1 MMKMQSLKT
10 VERDHHGCKGCVYSD
25 TESSTPS
32 SICSVCSRN
41 EDVNSD
47 DCYIAID
54 EWLNDYRLI
63 GKHSPENEM
72 RYSATHVLRI
82 QYATQDDEQHVYYL
96 KMDRRKNVE
105 EVKQAYRS
113 AGRYCD

>member
-1 MMKMQSLKT
+1 MKMQSLKT
-10 VERDHHGCKGCVYSD
+10 VERDHHGCQGCVYSD
-25 TESSTPS
+25 TESSS
-32 SICSVCSRN
+32 SVCSICSRN

-63 GKHSPENEM
+63 GKPASENAM
-72 RYSATHVLRI
+72 RYSAVHVLKIRF
-82 QYATQDDEQHVYYL
+82 ATQDDEQHVYYL
-96 KMDRRKNVE
+96 KVDGRKSVE
-105 EVKQAYRS
+105 EAKQAYRS

>member
-1 MMKMQSLKT
+1 MQRLKT
-10 VERDHHGCKGCVYSD
+10 VERDHHGCQGCMYSD
-25 TESSTPS
+25 TESSTLNS
-32 SICSVCSRN
+32 VCSVCSRN

-63 GKHSPENEM
+63 GKRSPENEM
-72 RYSATHVLRI
+72 WYSVVHVMRI
-82 QYATQDDEQHVYYL
+82 QYATHDDEQHVYYL
-96 KMDRRKNVE
+96 KVVGRKNVE

-113 AGRYCD
+113 ADRYCN